1 MLPRWYYTYV
11 WFAVAIARM
20 EGYMDQ
26 DFRLLSGNRAVRNRN
41 PGNIRNWSSRL
52 PKDSGNFTIFP
63 SDADGW
69 AALFRQIGL
78 NINRDLTLAEF
89 FGGKPGVYAGYAPSF
104 ENNTANYVN
113 FVRQFVRDMDGVDFG
128 NRSLKDVFNE
138 LGWNGWPI
146 S

>member
-11 WFAVAIARM
+11 WFAVAIAIM
-20 EGYMDQ
+20 EGYMDR

-52 PKDSGNFTIFP
+52 PKDDANFTIFA

-78 NINRDLTLAEF
+78 NINRDLTLWEF
-89 FGGKPGVYAGYAPSF
+89 FAGKPGVYGGYAPSF
-104 ENNTANYVN
+104 ENNTQNYVN
-113 FVRQFVRDMDGVDFG
+113 FVREYVARMSGVDFG
-128 NRSLKDVFNE
+128 NRSLKTTFNE